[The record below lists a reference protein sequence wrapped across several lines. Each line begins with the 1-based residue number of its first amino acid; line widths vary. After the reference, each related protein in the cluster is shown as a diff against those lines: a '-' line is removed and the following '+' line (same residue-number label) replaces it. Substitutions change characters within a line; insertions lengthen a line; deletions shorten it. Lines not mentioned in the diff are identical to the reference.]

1 MPDIFIIS
9 WAYQCI
15 SFTPRWVYESW
26 LPIHWGSSVSFYRR
40 TEEFLCN
47 SEYRIYN
54 GDGHISTPI
63 NSQIQWILKDWIW
76 CAKSDRTGQGKFFTY
91 IAKTLSNLSI
101 KRRRMGN
108 CYGITI
114 FEIDVFNLF
123 TGNGNADSP
132 NISLSVTL
140 ACGLKAPGS
149 FGASSSAVI
158 LGSMAQGL

>member
-76 CAKSDRTGQGKFFTY
+76 CAKSDRTGHTVGINPILSDLNSPWASNFKAGGTLKQIKLIGMNFRF
-91 IAKTLSNLSI
+91 AKI
-101 KRRRMGN
+101 HK
-108 CYGITI
+108 
-114 FEIDVFNLF
+114 
-123 TGNGNADSP
+123 
-132 NISLSVTL
+132 
-140 ACGLKAPGS
+140 
-149 FGASSSAVI
+149 
-158 LGSMAQGL
+158 MAQEQRWLKN

>member
-76 CAKSDRTGQGKFFTY
+76 CAKSDRTGHTV
-91 IAKTLSNLSI
+91 
-101 KRRRMGN
+101 
-108 CYGITI
+108 GINPILNDLNTPGTSRLGWRY
-114 FEIDVFNLF
+114 FEPNEIDRNELQICKNSQKGTKLEMAEKIERRKIKFQPC
-123 TGNGNADSP
+123 SQP
-132 NISLSVTL
+132 M
-140 ACGLKAPGS
+140 
-149 FGASSSAVI
+149 FGC
-158 LGSMAQGL
+158 